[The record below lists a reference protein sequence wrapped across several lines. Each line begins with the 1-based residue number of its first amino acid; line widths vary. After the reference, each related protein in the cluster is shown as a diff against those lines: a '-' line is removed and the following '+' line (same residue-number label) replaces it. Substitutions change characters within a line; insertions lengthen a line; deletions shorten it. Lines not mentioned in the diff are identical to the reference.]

1 VRSRCT
7 AAPQHRSAAARQHC
21 STVDPANLAP
31 APRRGAGYQGI
42 TPRNAHGRPELAVI
56 CALPGQKSLERGR
69 DHPRKIQ
76 EPMRA
81 RFGEFIVDFETRQL
95 LRDAHPVHLTPKAY
109 QLLVLLVE
117 AQPRALSKDELQQG
131 LWPSTF
137 VDEANLSVVVAE
149 LRSALGDDARQ
160 PRYVRTVHGFGYAF
174 AATVARDQ
182 PTTPPGSLRGGA
194 WWLHS
199 ESTHAKLQE
208 GENAVGRELPTDV
221 WLDSGSV
228 SRRHAKIV
236 VEGMTAW
243 LEDLGSKNGTTVNG
257 QKVTTR
263 VKLSDGDEVRFGAVL
278 MRLRWA
284 VAAGSTETLGGM

>member
-1 VRSRCT
+1 MLFRSVRT
-7 AAPQHRSAAARQHC
+7 NFG
-21 STVDPANLAP
+21 DPARAP
-31 APRRGAGYQGI
+31 
-42 TPRNAHGRPELAVI
+42 
-56 CALPGQKSLERGR
+56 K
-69 DHPRKIQ
+69 
-76 EPMRA
+76 
-81 RFGEFIVDFETRQL
+81 F
-95 LRDAHPVHLTPKAY
+95 
-109 QLLVLLVE
+109 
-117 AQPRALSKDELQQG
+117 
-131 LWPSTF
+131 
-137 VDEANLSVVVAE
+137 
-149 LRSALGDDARQ
+149 
-160 PRYVRTVHGFGYAF
+160 VRTVHGFGYAF

-182 PTTPPGSLRGGA
+182 PTPPPGSSLRGGA

-284 VAAGSTETLGGM
+284 VAAGSTETLGGL

>member
-1 VRSRCT
+1 
-7 AAPQHRSAAARQHC
+7 
-21 STVDPANLAP
+21 
-31 APRRGAGYQGI
+31 
-42 TPRNAHGRPELAVI
+42 
-56 CALPGQKSLERGR
+56 
-69 DHPRKIQ
+69 
-76 EPMRA
+76 MRA

-182 PTTPPGSLRGGA
+182 PTPTPGS
-194 WWLHS
+194 
-199 ESTHAKLQE
+199 
-208 GENAVGRELPTDV
+208 
-221 WLDSGSV
+221 
-228 SRRHAKIV
+228 
-236 VEGMTAW
+236 
-243 LEDLGSKNGTTVNG
+243 
-257 QKVTTR
+257 
-263 VKLSDGDEVRFGAVL
+263 
-278 MRLRWA
+278 
-284 VAAGSTETLGGM
+284 

>member
-1 VRSRCT
+1 
-7 AAPQHRSAAARQHC
+7 
-21 STVDPANLAP
+21 
-31 APRRGAGYQGI
+31 
-42 TPRNAHGRPELAVI
+42 
-56 CALPGQKSLERGR
+56 
-69 DHPRKIQ
+69 
-76 EPMRA
+76 MRA

-182 PTTPPGSLRGGA
+182 PTPAPGSLRGGA

-208 GENAVGRELPTDV
+208 GDNAVGRELPTDV

>member
-1 VRSRCT
+1 
-7 AAPQHRSAAARQHC
+7 
-21 STVDPANLAP
+21 
-31 APRRGAGYQGI
+31 
-42 TPRNAHGRPELAVI
+42 
-56 CALPGQKSLERGR
+56 
-69 DHPRKIQ
+69 
-76 EPMRA
+76 MRA

-182 PTTPPGSLRGGA
+182 PTPPPGSSLRGGA

-236 VEGMTAW
+236 VDGM
-243 LEDLGSKNGTTVNG
+243 
-257 QKVTTR
+257 
-263 VKLSDGDEVRFGAVL
+263 KLSPPRPSMVDARDAILLADRVDFAGASQTQLWGAFAKRGLGVV
-278 MRLRWA
+278 A
-284 VAAGSTETLGGM
+284 HSADANSAAGSSVRGTRQAGRSWPAVKLAGPA

>member
-1 VRSRCT
+1 
-7 AAPQHRSAAARQHC
+7 
-21 STVDPANLAP
+21 
-31 APRRGAGYQGI
+31 
-42 TPRNAHGRPELAVI
+42 
-56 CALPGQKSLERGR
+56 
-69 DHPRKIQ
+69 
-76 EPMRA
+76 
-81 RFGEFIVDFETRQL
+81 
-95 LRDAHPVHLTPKAY
+95 
-109 QLLVLLVE
+109 VLLVE

-149 LRSALGDDARQ
+149 LRSARGDDARQ

-174 AATVARDQ
+174 AATVLRD
-182 PTTPPGSLRGGA
+182 PPSGSQRATQNGA

-199 ESTHAKLQE
+199 ESVHAKLHD

-236 VEGMTAW
+236 VDGTTAW
-243 LEDLGSKNGTTVNG
+243 LEDLGSKNGTVVNG
-257 QKVTTR
+257 QRVSAR

-278 MRLRWA
+278 MRFRWT
-284 VAAGSTETLGGM
+284 VAAGSTETLGPLEHN